1 MQILNEVL
9 YYKGVEGIYVYSGG
23 QPSLISYR
31 LGLGIY
37 SDATSGS
44 DGRKYYVSMK
54 NMEDKWAL
62 FVYDTVVGEWVEEGE
77 EELKDATF
85 IEGRLFLCIGNS
97 VYIAD
102 DPASEELVAWEAT
115 LPYIEANTLDHK
127 RFRKLR
133 IRGENGSNSVLYVHI
148 SAEGIEG
155 EKTVATINTAGRW
168 TKTIPL
174 PAMRTD
180 VLKVRFSGTGEVLV
194 RDMAIEYVLGS
205 DLE

>member
-1 MQILNEVL
+1 M
-9 YYKGVEGIYVYSGG
+9 
-23 QPSLISYR
+23 
-31 LGLGIY
+31 
-37 SDATSGS
+37 
-44 DGRKYYVSMK
+44 
-54 NMEDKWAL
+54 
-62 FVYDTVVGEWVEEGE
+62 
-77 EELKDATF
+77 
-85 IEGRLFLCIGNS
+85 
-97 VYIAD
+97 YIAD